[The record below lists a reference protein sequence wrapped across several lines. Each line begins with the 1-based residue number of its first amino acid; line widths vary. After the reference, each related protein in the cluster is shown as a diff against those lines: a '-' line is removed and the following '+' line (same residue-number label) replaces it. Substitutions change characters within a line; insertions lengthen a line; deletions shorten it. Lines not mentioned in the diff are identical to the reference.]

1 MFITIILR
9 RKCHGQSIGKIDSFF
24 EDPFWVGVFEMVL
37 DGKITVCECG
47 ITVAMPYIFVINR
60 ERKWYN
66 WRNKL
71 VDWRKIVMGI
81 KEVMDVNFRGN
92 IYCSKW

>member
-1 MFITIILR
+1 
-9 RKCHGQSIGKIDSFF
+9 
-24 EDPFWVGVFEMVL
+24 MVL

-66 WRNKL
+66 WR
-71 VDWRKIVMGI
+71 KIVMGI